1 MCENQSVKGVRE
13 EDRQR
18 GSVASS
24 GRVLRFA
31 NYAHH
36 ATQLARST
44 WAPVNGIRETS
55 GEEHPRVRNTSPSRE
70 TLATAGTGE
79 STSVLSVRGR
89 LWSCG

>member
-1 MCENQSVKGVRE
+1 MENQSVKVVRE

-18 GSVASS
+18 APVASS

-44 WAPVNGIRETS
+44 WAPV
-55 GEEHPRVRNTSPSRE
+55 
-70 TLATAGTGE
+70 
-79 STSVLSVRGR
+79 
-89 LWSCG
+89 